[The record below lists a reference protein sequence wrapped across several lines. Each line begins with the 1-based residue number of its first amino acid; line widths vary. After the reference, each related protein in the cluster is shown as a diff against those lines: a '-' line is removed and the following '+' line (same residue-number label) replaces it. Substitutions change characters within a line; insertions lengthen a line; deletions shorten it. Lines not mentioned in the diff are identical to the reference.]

1 MHVPLQGA
9 DGTDIVGAR
18 ASGHFYAGLHIAV
31 LCNLLLPF
39 LILCVFATLACA
51 TLDHCPLP
59 AWIIPGCSPDGG
71 ALLCVNSSI
80 ICRKLFFLVLSFARC
95 AVFTRLPLPA
105 CMTFN
110 YNTPTVQGVIG
121 CIKNHNAHISF
132 AGSANRRSSARHAFY
147 SLFLLPHSRSM
158 TFLPGVLR

>member
-80 ICRKLFFLVLSFARC
+80 ICRKLCFLVLSFARC
-95 AVFTRLPLPA
+95 AVFTAASVA
-105 CMTFN
+105 CVHDLQLQHTN
-110 YNTPTVQGVIG
+110 SAG
-121 CIKNHNAHISF
+121 CDWLYKESQCAHQF
-132 AGSANRRSSARHAFY
+132 RRQRQQA
-147 SLFLLPHSRSM
+147 
-158 TFLPGVLR
+158 